1 MIVVKELTKKYNQK
15 LVVNDVS
22 LKIRSNEI
30 LALIGPS
37 GCGKTTFLRLL
48 AGLESPDKGQ
58 ILINDVVVSTPSY
71 LMLPNKRNLSMIF
84 QDLAL
89 WPHMTAEEHIKFVLK
104 KKKISKDE
112 LLARAWGILRN
123 VNLEGYNKRFPHQL
137 SGGEKQRLA
146 IARGIASDPNYLL
159 MDEPFSNLDTFLKDE
174 LEDFLVGLRDKLQM
188 GIVYVSHNINE
199 VSRLAERIAV
209 MKDGELI
216 QMDIR
221 DRLFKKPEN
230 GFVRKL
236 LKL

>member
-1 MIVVKELTKKYNQK
+1 MIAVKELTKKYNQK